1 MYMSNYW
8 KHQFS
13 KVLDY
18 LTRQKKPAI
27 VLMTVG
33 ATILGGQKALNFA
46 VTGNFSWGSLTVGT
60 NDGNVINDYLVP
72 IVAIMLIV
80 MGGILMAL
88 HEFQAFK
95 QNSRK
100 RIVLVAGNGLR
111 TTSETGL
118 DKKVT
123 SILKGTI
130 YPVEIDITQQFRD
143 GYVFEPEL
151 TFMRKILPTKD
162 NLAQLLAK
170 GSADTTQVVY
180 GGFLPVPFTFF
191 IGNVL
196 DDKSDVGVFDWDRE
210 NERWVHISETHID
223 DGESFISETIRTG
236 ELDEVVLVVSCSYRV
251 KILQV
256 GECFKGLG
264 IEHLTLKTIAFDNHW
279 SLVKQRRLS
288 IQFAEKIKSLSD
300 MGIKTIHLILA
311 AQSSVVLNLGRRYD
325 SRNMSELIVYQYEQT
340 NKNPYPWGIY
350 ALSHGHENSG
360 FITRSEEQ

>member
-33 ATILGGQKALNFA
+33 ATILGGQKVLNFA

-118 DKKVT
+118 DK
-123 SILKGTI
+123 
-130 YPVEIDITQQFRD
+130 
-143 GYVFEPEL
+143 
-151 TFMRKILPTKD
+151 
-162 NLAQLLAK
+162 
-170 GSADTTQVVY
+170 
-180 GGFLPVPFTFF
+180 
-191 IGNVL
+191 
-196 DDKSDVGVFDWDRE
+196 
-210 NERWVHISETHID
+210 
-223 DGESFISETIRTG
+223 
-236 ELDEVVLVVSCSYRV
+236 
-251 KILQV
+251 
-256 GECFKGLG
+256 
-264 IEHLTLKTIAFDNHW
+264 
-279 SLVKQRRLS
+279 
-288 IQFAEKIKSLSD
+288 
-300 MGIKTIHLILA
+300 
-311 AQSSVVLNLGRRYD
+311 
-325 SRNMSELIVYQYEQT
+325 
-340 NKNPYPWGIY
+340 
-350 ALSHGHENSG
+350 
-360 FITRSEEQ
+360 